1 MRRMPS
7 PALVADANVLLG
19 VALSLRPNADL
30 TLYSVGESR
39 QLLLTERAAEESS
52 KVADDL
58 ARRGMTNAPHGV
70 RKVLELFTVMERPF
84 YELHLEAAAKT
95 LRLAVASR
103 NGSTADAHLLA
114 LAWATDSD
122 IWSADRDFAGT
133 GWPSWSTANLVQAL
147 ITPDQE
153 FAGRG

>member
-1 MRRMPS
+1 MKRIPS
-7 PALVADANVLLG
+7 PALVADANILLG
-19 VALSLRPNADL
+19 VALSLRPHADL
-30 TLYSVGESR
+30 TLHSVGESR
-39 QLLLTERAAEESS
+39 QLLLTDRAAEESS

-70 RKVLELFTVMERPF
+70 RRILELFTVMERPL
-84 YELHLEAAAKT
+84 YEPHLEAAAKA

-147 ITPDQE
+147 AAAASDDT
-153 FAGRG
+153 GRG